1 MEREYV
7 VGLRIKVDED
17 VIEEYGDIQSVI
29 LETTEDV
36 PFSFD
41 VETVME
47 M

>member
-7 VGLRIKVDED
+7 VGLRIKVGED

-36 PFSFD
+36 PFYFD
-41 VETVME
+41 IETVME